1 MPPIQNGFLKYGC
14 VIKNMV
20 INKLFLSMP
29 CSCLI
34 PMPDFPT
41 NCEWGPIL
49 WRILH
54 GLAEHY
60 GKLMYPLFL
69 KEEENAWPKFIE
81 QTQYILPCKECR
93 EHYKDYYLKN
103 KPFILKNLSSEQ
115 KGVWIKNYFFNLHN
129 EVNIRND
136 KPLFEYSNLHNTYK
150 NINYTFE
157 IKHFEKLLKVVFQY
171 NEVSLVSWLNWIKT
185 FRTIANIYG
194 LT

>member
-1 MPPIQNGFLKYGC
+1 
-14 VIKNMV
+14 
-20 INKLFLSMP
+20 
-29 CSCLI
+29 
-34 PMPDFPT
+34 MPDFPT

-103 KPFILKNLSSEQ
+103 KPSILKNLSSEQ

-136 KPLFEYSNLHNTYK
+136 KSLFEYSNLHNTYK

-171 NEVSLVSWLNWIKT
+171 NEVSLLSWLNWIKT